1 MKITLDTDLKAGTYT
16 LVSDALPAPVDP
28 PAVTPRPFHV
38 DFTAERDADGHTVHF
53 HNLSTGVGADFV
65 RWAFG
70 NGASS
75 ATPAEFVD
83 YSYPKAGTY
92 KTSLTAWNEA
102 HTANAVVKLEVTTTV
117 DAAVASP
124 PPSVEPPGNLPAPPA
139 PIIYPQDNSWTPE
152 SDLRAATA
160 PGTHAARV
168 TVVDGAGRAWSAQ
181 AMVGDDPTV
190 AAKYVKLT
198 DEDGHE
204 HRGLT
209 AWFYADCVE
218 VGVTRI
224 DCPYDEL
231 NCQLSV
237 TYDGAEIPHAPSSYP
252 DGHVDFWRGCR
263 SAPIRYGNQVG
274 WDASKID
281 KTLLPSYAYGETQV
295 PWVGGSLSG
304 DLTFN
309 GLGIATTWGMGSGG
323 ERPDIGYM
331 SQWNVGFIL
340 NPSDAT
346 WAIVR
351 QADDHCG
358 NWAPVYFSDPFTGS
372 ILNRLTVPQL
382 TCFVPQSA
390 VHGWPNNALIPYGGS
405 YNGDTLIPPDVT
417 AAGDA
422 KRISACPNNPSNDH
436 QTSYALLSAMVTG
449 TARDRDHA
457 SFWCNYHLFFG
468 NPLTTMEKGV
478 TSWAPRGFAWG
489 IRNIFLGAYVSA
501 HTAYFEAELNH
512 ELEICTATVLNS
524 NKYGIWDRYI
534 TYRGTP
540 GTSAEGWLGTATW
553 QQYYIMM
560 SLDAIAFKRPEW
572 VPLAKY
578 LAKQAMLY
586 FTKNYALCGPV
597 SQSFIRDPNGNLPDT
612 WEEILR
618 ISLISYFLMTDEEAD
633 ALINA
638 NSVKD
643 AYDIVVAYYA
653 RVGKPWAGKYENGIA
668 DLMVS
673 PTSVDGHTIDFR
685 AAVVAAYNLGVE
697 GSDTALQYVQNL
709 PTKPDFTKNQKYHFA
724 PRTVA

>member
-1 MKITLDTDLKAGTYT
+1 MY
-16 LVSDALPAPVDP
+16 
-28 PAVTPRPFHV
+28 
-38 DFTAERDADGHTVHF
+38 EQ
-53 HNLSTGVGADFV
+53 
-65 RWAFG
+65 
-70 NGASS
+70 
-75 ATPAEFVD
+75 
-83 YSYPKAGTY
+83 
-92 KTSLTAWNEA
+92 
-102 HTANAVVKLEVTTTV
+102 
-117 DAAVASP
+117 SP
-124 PPSVEPPGNLPAPPA
+124 PPRRRFLQTVLGLLGLAALVPPRRVFAGLPTPPPPSA
-139 PIIYPQDNSWTPE
+139 KTGPWSPPSDNPV
-152 SDLRAATA
+152 AAS
-160 PGTHAARV
+160 PGTHTVIATV
-168 TVVDGAGRAWSAQ
+168 TDGAGRHWTAQ
-181 AMVGDDPTV
+181 AKVGDDPTV
-190 AAKYVKLT
+190 AALYVKFT
-198 DEDGHE
+198 NAEGKE
-204 HRGLT
+204 HPGLT
-209 AWFYADCVE
+209 AWFYADCAE
-218 VGVTRI
+218 VGVTRV
-224 DCPYDEL
+224 DCAYDYV
-231 NCQLSV
+231 NCHLKV
-237 TYDGAEIPHAPSSYP
+237 TYDGTDMPHAASSYP
-252 DGHVDFWRGCR
+252 DGHVDFWRSCR
-263 SAPIRYGNQVG
+263 SAPIRYGKQVG

-351 QADDHCG
+351 AADDHCG
-358 NWAPVYFSDPFTGS
+358 NWSSMYFSDPDTGS
-372 ILNRLTVPQL
+372 ILDRTTVPAH
-382 TCFVPQSA
+382 TCFVAQSQ
-390 VHGWPNNALIPYGGS
+390 VHGWPDNALVPYGGS
-405 YNGDTLIPPDVT
+405 YDGDKLIPPPLT
-417 AAGDA
+417 GGTTGYA
-422 KRISACPNNPSNDH
+422 KTVSACKNMPSNDH
-436 QTSYALLSAMVTG
+436 QTSYALLSAMITR

-468 NPLTTMEKGV
+468 NPLTTVSKGV

-512 ELEICTATVLNS
+512 ELAICNATVLNN

-534 TYRGTP
+534 TYRGTR
-540 GTSAEGWLGTATW
+540 GTAAEGWRGTATW

-572 VPLAKY
+572 APLAKY

-586 FTKNYALCGPV
+586 FTKHYALCGPV
-597 SQSFIRDPNGNLPDT
+597 SQSFIRDPKGNLPDT

-673 PTSVDGHTIDFR
+673 PTSIDGHPVDFT
-685 AAVVAAYNLGVE
+685 AAVVVAYNLGIE
-697 GSDTALQYVQNL
+697 GSADALQYVQNL
-709 PTKPDFTKNQKYHFA
+709 PTKPDFTKNQKYHFM
-724 PRTVA
+724 PRSKS